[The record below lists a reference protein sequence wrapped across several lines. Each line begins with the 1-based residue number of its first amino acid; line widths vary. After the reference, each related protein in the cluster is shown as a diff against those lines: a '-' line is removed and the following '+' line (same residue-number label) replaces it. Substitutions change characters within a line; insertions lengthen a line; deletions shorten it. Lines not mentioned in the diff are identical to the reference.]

1 MDSGLYHKLLEIL
14 YLFVLYV
21 NMFQI
26 NEFNKIWNTH
36 FVYLFNFSEIKFET
50 WLFVAFAY
58 ELVNASRGDKGN
70 KMGSGSSC
78 YAMLSHFSRVQL
90 CVTP

>member
-1 MDSGLYHKLLEIL
+1 MDSGLCHKLLEIL

-26 NEFNKIWNTH
+26 NEFNKIWNTP

-50 WLFVAFAY
+50 WLFCRFAMNWLMPV
-58 ELVNASRGDKGN
+58 EEIEN
-70 KMGSGSSC
+70 KMGSGSLVS
-78 YAMLSHFSRVQL
+78 
-90 CVTP
+90 P

>member
-36 FVYLFNFSEIKFET
+36 FVSF
-50 WLFVAFAY
+50 
-58 ELVNASRGDKGN
+58 
-70 KMGSGSSC
+70 
-78 YAMLSHFSRVQL
+78 
-90 CVTP
+90 